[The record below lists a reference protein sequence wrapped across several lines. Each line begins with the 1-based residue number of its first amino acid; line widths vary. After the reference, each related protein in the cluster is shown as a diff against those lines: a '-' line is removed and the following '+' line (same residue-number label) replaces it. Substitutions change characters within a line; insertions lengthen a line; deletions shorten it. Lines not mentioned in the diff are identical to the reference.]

1 VIASR
6 FQLLDE
12 ITSAGGCSHPVR
24 LKGEFVNTATGEVN
38 QRQLRVACKD
48 RRSVIC
54 PACSHL
60 YQADA
65 WIMVSAGMVGGKGV
79 PVSVLSHPRVF
90 MTLTAPSFG
99 PVHTKRADGT
109 CRLRSSSP
117 CRHGVSMRCGAKHND
132 ESLLLGTPLCA
143 ECFDYRAAVLWNAQS
158 ARLWNR
164 TIQQVCRRL
173 ALSEG
178 IAPNDFH
185 HHARLSY
192 VKVAEFQ
199 RRGLVH
205 FHAILRVDGPG
216 DPYSPPSEFLT
227 TAILIEVITDVVSQ
241 FGVPDIEQ
249 GVIRWGRQ
257 FHVTNASDLLNGD
270 LRIASYIAKYAVKT
284 STDGLDLARR
294 FHHRKEIRGLVAV
307 PHHQR
312 LALTTWDLNPEPSLG
327 DFKLRL
333 HAHSF
338 GYRGQFITKSRYY
351 STRFQDLRSARSAYM
366 SRPDA
371 EDLVAGSFSYEGRGY
386 DDPRAAEV
394 AELLHA
400 AAVEVKKVRR
410 AARLLSRGI
419 SHGTSPGISHEVAT

>member
-1 VIASR
+1 MTASR
-6 FQLLDE
+6 FELLDE

-24 LKGEFVNTATGEVN
+24 LRGEFVNTVTGEVN

-48 RRSVIC
+48 RRAVIC
-54 PACSHL
+54 SACSHL

-65 WIMVSAGMVGGKGV
+65 WIMVSAGLVGGKGV
-79 PVSVLSHPRVF
+79 PASVLSHPRVF

-99 PVHTKRADGT
+99 PVHTKRADGS
-109 CRLRSSSP
+109 CHPKSSLP
-117 CRHGVSMRCGAKHND
+117 CRHSVSQKCPAKHHD

-143 ECFDYRAAVLWNAQS
+143 ECFDYRAAALWNAQS

-164 TIQQVCRRL
+164 TIQQVRRRL

-178 IAPNDFH
+178 IAPYDFR

-192 VKVAEFQ
+192 LKVAEFQ

-216 DPYSPPSEFLT
+216 DPYSPPAEFLT
-227 TAILIEVITDVVSQ
+227 VALLIDVITEVVSE
-241 FGVPDIEQ
+241 FTVAGLDQ
-249 GVIRWGRQ
+249 GVIHWGRQ
-257 FHVTNASDLLNGD
+257 FHIVNASDLTSGD
-270 LRIASYIAKYAVKT
+270 LRIASYIAKYATKT

-294 FHHRKEIRGLVAV
+294 FKQRVEIRGSDAE
-307 PHHQR
+307 PHHKR
-312 LALTTWDLNPEPSLG
+312 LALTTWDLDLEP
-327 DFKLRL
+327 KLRDL
-333 HAHSF
+333 KLRQHAHAF
-338 GYRGQFITKSRYY
+338 GYRGQFITKSRFY
-351 STRFQDLRSARSAYM
+351 STRFQDLREARSVYM
-366 SRPDA
+366 SKPEAD
-371 EDLVAGSFSYEGRGY
+371 DLVAGSFSYEGRGY

-400 AAVEVKKVRR
+400 AAVEVKQVHL

-419 SHGTSPGISHEVAT
+419 SHGISHEVPQ